1 MPTRLLLVRHGES
14 TWNADGRWQG
24 QADPPLSNLGRAQA
38 MHAAKSVGQL
48 EAIWAS
54 PLERAITTAEIIA
67 AEIGIGPV
75 LTTDL
80 VRERS
85 VGQWSGL
92 THAEIEVQYPGFLEA
107 RKSPPGFEPDESVLA
122 RAIPALLAIA
132 RATPGDVL
140 VISHGGVIRT
150 VERSLGVEPG
160 ALPNLAGRW
169 LDIDGDS
176 IRAGARVVLIDPG
189 EVTITVPQQL

>member
-24 QADPPLSNLGRAQA
+24 HADPPLSNLGRAQA
-38 MHAAKSVGQL
+38 VQAARSVGQV
-48 EAIWAS
+48 EAIWSS
-54 PLERAITTAEIIA
+54 PLERAHTTAGIIG

-75 LTTDL
+75 LTTEL

-85 VGQWSGL
+85 VGEWSGL
-92 THAEIEVQYPGFLEA
+92 TRAEIDTQYPGFLEA
-107 RKSPPGFEPDESVLA
+107 RKSPPGFESDESVLE
-122 RAIPALLAIA
+122 RVLPALLAIA
-132 RATPGDVL
+132 RATPGDIL

-150 VERSLGVEPG
+150 LERSLGVEPG

-176 IRAGARVVLIDPG
+176 IRPGERVVLIDPG
-189 EVTITVPQQL
+189 DVTVTTPQSL

>member
-38 MHAAKSVGQL
+38 VQAARSVGQV

-54 PLERAITTAEIIA
+54 PLERAFTTAEIIA

-75 LTTDL
+75 LTTEL
-80 VRERS
+80 VRERN
-85 VGQWSGL
+85 VGEWSGL
-92 THAEIEVQYPGFLEA
+92 TRAEIDVHYPGFLDE
-107 RKSPPGFEPDESVLA
+107 RRSPPGFESDESVLE
-122 RAIPALLAIA
+122 RVIPALLAIA

-150 VERSLGVEPG
+150 VERSLGIEPG
-160 ALPNLAGRW
+160 ALPNLGGRW
-169 LDIDGDS
+169 IDVDGES
-176 IRAGARVVLIDPG
+176 MRGGERVVLIDPG
-189 EVTITVPQQL
+189 DVTVTVPQAL

>member
-1 MPTRLLLVRHGES
+1 MPTRLLIVRHGES

-38 MHAAKSVGQL
+38 TQAARRVGQV
-48 EAIWAS
+48 EAIWTS
-54 PLERAITTAEIIA
+54 PLDRAASTAEIIA

-75 LTTDL
+75 LTTEL

-85 VGQWSGL
+85 VGEWSGL
-92 THAEIEVQYPGFLEA
+92 TRAEIELRYPGFLEA
-107 RKSPPGFEPDESVLA
+107 RKSPPEFESDESVLA

-132 RATPGDVL
+132 RATPGEVL

-150 VERSLGVEPG
+150 LERSLGVEPTP
-160 ALPNLAGRW
+160 LPNLAGRW
-169 LDIDGDS
+169 IDIDGES
-176 IRAGARVVLIDPG
+176 MRCGERVVLIDPG
-189 EVTITVPQQL
+189 DVTVTIPQQL